1 MIVAGQTRMTSSP
14 STRAS
19 SQRGFKR
26 DESWYD
32 CVLESVLLWDFS
44 VQTDHE
50 IGARRPGL
58 MIIDKKK
65 KCQLIDV
72 AIAEHGR
79 VRGKKDEKV

>member
-1 MIVAGQTRMTSSP
+1 MTVAGQTRMTSSP

-26 DESWYD
+26 DERWYD
-32 CVLESVLLWDFS
+32 YVLESVLLWDFI

-65 KCQLIDV
+65 KEVSTYRC
-72 AIAEHGR
+72 GNS
-79 VRGKKDEKV
+79 